1 MILELY
7 MKNCAL
13 IDELRIS
20 LEKGLNILT
29 GETGSGKSI
38 IIDALGLCLGNKY
51 DKSFLRRGTEKGV
64 VEAVFYSEGDRLK
77 SVLDE
82 NEIEY
87 DDGNIVITRII
98 YRDGKSTARVNG
110 RTIRLSLLKEIA
122 SLLVDVHGQHSN
134 QAIFRPE
141 THLRF
146 VDMSGD
152 VEKEKSEYTDVYK
165 KYTEVRRELL
175 KLDDNKDEMEI
186 QREIDLLKFQINEI
200 EAASLKEGE
209 YDELVA
215 KRDIFRNSEKI
226 YNSLSA
232 AYGILHEG
240 DINTIDLA
248 GRAVA
253 EISSVSQ
260 YSEKISSI
268 YERAERIMYE
278 LQDIS
283 SEIRNCREETEFE
296 PYELEQL
303 ETRVDEINNLR
314 RKYGNT
320 EKDIF
325 LYYDRISERL
335 SEILNRDE
343 KREELK
349 GKLHEIESVLEKKA
363 EALTEK
369 RKTAAENLENEL
381 IKELNSLDMKNVTMK
396 TVFERKQYSNDG
408 ADNVEF
414 MISFNL
420 GEELKPISK
429 VASGGEISRFMLAFK
444 SIIADADDIET
455 LVFDEIDTGI
465 SGIAAQN
472 VGEKLSDIADKKQI
486 ICITHLPQIAANADS
501 HYLIEKRN
509 DEQRTYTT
517 IEKLDETDRINEIA
531 RLISGKNI
539 TDTTIIHA
547 REIIQLTSNRREC

>member
-232 AYGILHEG
+232 AYGVLHEG

-517 IEKLDETDRINEIA
+517 IEKLDEPDRINEIA